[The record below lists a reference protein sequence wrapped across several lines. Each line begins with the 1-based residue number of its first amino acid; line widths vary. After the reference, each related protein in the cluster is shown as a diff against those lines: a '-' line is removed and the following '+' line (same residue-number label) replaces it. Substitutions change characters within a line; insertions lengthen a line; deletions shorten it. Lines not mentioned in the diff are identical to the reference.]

1 MMGDPV
7 ALYATEKTTPDQ
19 LDALRD
25 KHNLNAPVYERYVS
39 YLNSLLHGDLGYSR
53 QANLPVLDAIKIKF
67 MATLELSLIAFILAV
82 AFSIPL
88 GIFAST
94 KHNKWQDH
102 ALRFFSL
109 IGSAVPLFWLALLL
123 KYGIAY
129 KLDLL
134 PLGQRID
141 YYLWDIGDPI
151 EQYTGSALLDSI
163 LNASPTHL
171 WDAISHLILPAFTL
185 TFASLAGLLRFMRGS
200 MLDVL
205 DQDFVRTAKAK
216 GLSNRKVVYN
226 HAARNALIPTVTIL
240 GMGFAGLLNGS
251 VLTETIWQW
260 PGLGQWAVAAMR
272 NLDTAAI
279 LGLTLFSGLL
289 TITANLVVDILYAY
303 LDPRI
308 ELSGHPGPI
317 EWAVV
322 TLSIIMLFFTWISV
336 DLGLN
341 VGGVVV
347 IAASLLLVFALYKY
361 TTSDDFEP
369 PTIMNASLY
378 LGLFFLVLEWFI
390 RSMDRSTFMYP
401 AGVLLLTTAII
412 LYLIELSKRDLSF
425 SMDDFKA
432 ELNPRW
438 DEFKRAAYQLK
449 KNPLALIGL
458 CMIFIIFLVAIFA
471 PFLAPPEE
479 GQRDPQRMEEHFE
492 YNFDLQAP
500 GENGYILG
508 STNAGYDIYYG
519 LVWGTQIAIKVG
531 FIVVSIG
538 TLIAVT
544 LGVISG
550 YYGGRIDEVIM
561 RVTDVFLAIPGLVLA
576 LAVVAVLNTPSVE
589 HLMYALIIVWWP
601 GFTRIVRGQALTI
614 RNLPYVEAAKAAGA
628 SDFRIIFKHVL
639 PNCMTPVIIS
649 ATLDIGSVVLV
660 FAGLGFLGFGGTPDL
675 AEWGLLVGFGQS
687 HLTDGYW
694 WAFFFPGLAI
704 SFWALAFYLFGDG
717 LRDILDP
724 RKRD

>member
-7 ALYATEKTTPDQ
+7 ALYATEKTTPEQ
-19 LDALRD
+19 LDALRE
-25 KHNLNAPVYERYVS
+25 KHNLDAPMHERYVS
-39 YLNSLLHGDLGYSR
+39 YLNSLLHGDLGYSK
-53 QANLPVLDAIKIKF
+53 QANLPVSEAIQIKF
-67 MATLELSLIAFILAV
+67 MATLELSLIAFMLAV
-82 AFSIPL
+82 IFSIPL

-123 KYGIAY
+123 KYGVAY
-129 KLDLL
+129 KMDLL

-141 YYLWDIGDPI
+141 YYLWDIESPI
-151 EQYTGSALLDSI
+151 EQYTGSAILDSI
-163 LNASPTHL
+163 LNFSPVHF
-171 WDAISHLILPAFTL
+171 WDALSHLILPAFTL

-216 GLSNRKVVYN
+216 GLSNRKVVYD

-279 LGLTLFSGLL
+279 LGLTLFSGIL
-289 TITANLVVDILYAY
+289 TIIANLVVDILYAY

-308 ELSGHPGPI
+308 ELSGYPGPI
-317 EWAVV
+317 EWIVV
-322 TLSIIMLFFTWISV
+322 ILSVTMLFFTWLSV
-336 DLGLN
+336 DLGLTI
-341 VGGVVV
+341 GGIVLIV
-347 IAASLLLVFALYKY
+347 ASLLLIYALFKY
-361 TTSDDFEP
+361 ITSDDFEP
-369 PTIMNASLY
+369 PAVMNASFY
-378 LGLFFLVLEWFI
+378 LGVLFLVLEWFV
-390 RSMDRSTFMYP
+390 RGVDRSSFMYP
-401 AGVLLLTTAII
+401 LGLLLLGTALV
-412 LYLIELSKRDLSF
+412 LYLNDLRKLDLSF
-425 SMDDFKA
+425 SMNDFKA
-432 ELNPRW
+432 ELNPRL

-458 CMIFIIFLVAIFA
+458 CMIFTIFLVAIFA

-479 GQRDPQRMEEHFE
+479 GQRDPHRMEEHFE

-531 FIVVSIG
+531 FIVVSLG

-550 YYGGRIDEVIM
+550 YYGGRVDEVIM

-576 LAVVAVLNTPSVE
+576 LAVVAVLNTPSLE
-589 HLMYALIIVWWP
+589 HLMYALIVVWWP
-601 GFTRIVRGQALTI
+601 GFTRIVRGQALTV